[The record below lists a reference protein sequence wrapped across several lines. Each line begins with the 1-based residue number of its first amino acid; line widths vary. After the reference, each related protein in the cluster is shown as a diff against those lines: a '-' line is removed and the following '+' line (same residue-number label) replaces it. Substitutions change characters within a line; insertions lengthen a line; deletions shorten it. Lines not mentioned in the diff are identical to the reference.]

1 MIKFTIIRL
10 IKTYQYFISPLLA
23 PTCRFTPSCSQ
34 YASDV
39 IVKHGVLRGLWLS
52 LKRILRCNP
61 WNPGGYDPAP

>member
-1 MIKFTIIRL
+1 MIKTILIRL
-10 IKTYQYFISPLLA
+10 IKAYQYAISPLLA

-34 YASDV
+34 YASEV

-61 WNPGGYDPAP
+61 WHPGGYDPAP